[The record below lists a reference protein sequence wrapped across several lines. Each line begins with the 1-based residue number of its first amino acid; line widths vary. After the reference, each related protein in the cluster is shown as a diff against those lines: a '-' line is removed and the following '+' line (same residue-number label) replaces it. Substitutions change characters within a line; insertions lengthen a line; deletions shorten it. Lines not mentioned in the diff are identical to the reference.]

1 MAAFSDYFEQKIVQW
16 ISGTQLPTPTAATFL
31 QLYSQ
36 DPTETGS
43 STGALFSTR
52 YSIASGSTSWTTASG
67 GAGSASGATLSN
79 ASAFTITSSAT
90 ATASA
95 THFTVWDA
103 SATGTGNLLFYGAL
117 ASAKTIGLGDEVKF
131 NIGSLILEVR

>member
-16 ISGTQLPTPTAATFL
+16 ISGTQLPTPGA
-31 QLYSQ
+31 
-36 DPTETGS
+36 GS
-43 STGALFSTR
+43 PTGALFSTR
-52 YSIASGSTSWTTASG
+52 YSIASGGASWTTATG

-103 SATGTGNLLFYGAL
+103 SATGNLLFYGQL
-117 ASAKTIGLGDEVKF
+117 TTAKTIAIGDEVKF
-131 NIGSLILEVR
+131 NIGALTLEVK

>member
-43 STGALFSTR
+43 PTGALFSTR
-52 YSIASGSTSWTTASG
+52 YSVASGSTSWATASG

-79 ASAFTITSSAT
+79 ASAFTITASAT

-95 THFTVWDA
+95 THFALFDA
-103 SATGTGNLLFYGAL
+103 SATGNLLFYGQL
-117 ASAKTIGLGDEVKF
+117 STPKTIGLGDEVKF